1 MKKSDGNEVNF
12 YREVNEE
19 ILDTAKGEILAV
31 LDKAHKDGII
41 SEEEYRH
48 MDPTEKAAA
57 RLYLLF
63 KVHKAHQE
71 GTAPPE
77 RPVISG
83 SGSIT
88 ENPSRFCQHYMK
100 QVSKDHDSFI
110 RDTCDFLRH
119 IQNIEKQRKRFRR

>member
-1 MKKSDGNEVNF
+1 MKKSDRSEVNF
-12 YREVNEE
+12 YREVDSE
-19 ILDTAKGEILAV
+19 LLVTAKGEILAV

-63 KVHKAHQE
+63 KVHKAHQ
-71 GTAPPE
+71 E